1 LQEALV
7 ISIVDD
13 DESVRTAV
21 GSLIKSLGFVARTFA
36 SAEEF
41 LSSPHVDE
49 TACLISDVQMPG
61 ISGVELQSR
70 LAADNYRTPIIF
82 ISAFGNESVAQRALK
97 AGATAFL
104 QKPFDGKTLVKCLD
118 KALNSPLGSGSKRV
132 SLD

>member
-41 LSSPHVDE
+41 LSSPHVGE

-82 ISAFGNESVAQRALK
+82 ISAFGNEAVAQRALK

-104 QKPFDGKTLVKCLD
+104 HKPFDGKTLMKCLEE
-118 KALNSPLGSGSKRV
+118 ALNSPRGCGSKRV